1 MEKEK
6 GERGERG
13 EEGGEE
19 GKLLRTGGIES
30 HIRGHGR
37 PKKVMMAVN
46 DCGQGSHVIDYR
58 AKKTLKTSE
67 LQ

>member
-1 MEKEK
+1 M
-6 GERGERG
+6 
-13 EEGGEE
+13 
-19 GKLLRTGGIES
+19 RTGGIEG

-58 AKKTLKTSE
+58 AKKPSKTFE
-67 LQ
+67 L